1 MSKPNHDCPLCKGTG
16 KTSARVADAMIIV
29 RDRKKFNETMR
40 RVNAAARL
48 RKKEKLLKNG

>member
-48 RKKEKLLKNG
+48 RKKLLAT